1 MKKNIPYLA
10 VLVLVALFLF
20 VFSSKKL
27 SKTDVHETSGSGQH
41 NQQHFA
47 PTQSPLQEKPTQARS
62 HKQQDLIDPCDIN
75 ILNFNQEVGDIHQV
89 VISALQQELQQG
101 KTVKELLTYA
111 DQYKTFYKSYQD
123 LLWQAQIRNEAAKYH
138 LTSSASILKQ
148 WQGLTVIEGF
158 SAAVLPILV
167 ENLTNIEGQ
176 TPGLNIALSL
186 RKEVDKAD
194 IYQLLDNDE
203 TFNTYFQSPLSIA
216 GSPVISPSILFVL
229 TAQNLTI
236 EEFSQAVSRRSFT
249 VNDAAVAINN
259 NLPTE
264 YLQPL
269 LQHTTALSD
278 MPIFS
283 FDRHDAYANLADLA
297 AAKHSIAVLDMLDKH
312 GVRPTNEPGII
323 TGMDIAIMNL
333 PRDAESYEMPDSS
346 PEKYLNTLQYLKTKG
361 YRAHGSRYTHSTG
374 SELMFHAPNHRPFN
388 TAQVPL
394 PQIRTF
400 LQGIEL
406 IDSQT
411 YESQTPPQ
419 NAAITTALNLV
430 NQRQAEISK
439 KSADCQRQ
447 KELQLTE
454 EGFLDHKHSLSL
466 IEEIKQ
472 TSVDIPQQ
480 LHQIDP
486 ALVKIWQNYES
497 GLSGAPSTAD
507 SSFITLLQSNEYQQA
522 FDFVSSNP
530 LNQAETDYLFARLPD
545 FTEELMPLWQARVS
559 PLAPSSLM
567 MFRYL
572 SLEKWQQLHHDKFD
586 FSVQDRFGNDM
597 FAAAI
602 LHSDAAVTFLLA
614 NGYST
619 DVGKLGLDV
628 FDLLLE
634 DSYQHQRLHPAAR
647 DIVPLILAPE
657 PNHFSRIARLQKFRP
672 QVYQQLISLDQKLVP
687 PEGTEINKFRFI
699 Q

>member
-283 FDRHDAYANLADLA
+283 FDRHDAYANLA
-297 AAKHSIAVLDMLDKH
+297 
-312 GVRPTNEPGII
+312 
-323 TGMDIAIMNL
+323 
-333 PRDAESYEMPDSS
+333 
-346 PEKYLNTLQYLKTKG
+346 
-361 YRAHGSRYTHSTG
+361 
-374 SELMFHAPNHRPFN
+374 
-388 TAQVPL
+388 
-394 PQIRTF
+394 
-400 LQGIEL
+400 
-406 IDSQT
+406 
-411 YESQTPPQ
+411 
-419 NAAITTALNLV
+419 
-430 NQRQAEISK
+430 
-439 KSADCQRQ
+439 
-447 KELQLTE
+447 
-454 EGFLDHKHSLSL
+454 
-466 IEEIKQ
+466 
-472 TSVDIPQQ
+472 
-480 LHQIDP
+480 
-486 ALVKIWQNYES
+486 
-497 GLSGAPSTAD
+497 
-507 SSFITLLQSNEYQQA
+507 
-522 FDFVSSNP
+522 
-530 LNQAETDYLFARLPD
+530 
-545 FTEELMPLWQARVS
+545 
-559 PLAPSSLM
+559 
-567 MFRYL
+567 
-572 SLEKWQQLHHDKFD
+572 
-586 FSVQDRFGNDM
+586 
-597 FAAAI
+597 
-602 LHSDAAVTFLLA
+602 
-614 NGYST
+614 
-619 DVGKLGLDV
+619 
-628 FDLLLE
+628 
-634 DSYQHQRLHPAAR
+634 
-647 DIVPLILAPE
+647 
-657 PNHFSRIARLQKFRP
+657 
-672 QVYQQLISLDQKLVP
+672 
-687 PEGTEINKFRFI
+687 
-699 Q
+699 